1 MRTTST
7 SPSLQQD
14 TSESTQT
21 TRYTGSGSSRRTNRK
36 HLKRNSGV
44 EDEQG
49 EERALTQDWEEGEGT
64 LAIEG
69 VRHEYQWPPYKDS
82 TTATSIPKR
91 ADMGSP
97 RHEIHEKH
105 PSHRPA
111 RRRQSPWTGSS
122 LLLLATIVASLL
134 SFSIFEA
141 FLTRQQDPD
150 GCQMSYMRA
159 GYAAFPDFDTEHTR
173 FASKYSLYLYREAEI
188 DEDTRV

>member
-1 MRTTST
+1 MRTTSS

-36 HLKRNSGV
+36 QSRQNSGV

-49 EERALTQDWEEGEGT
+49 EGRTLAQDWEEEDRT
-64 LAIEG
+64 SVIEG
-69 VRHEYQWPPYKDS
+69 VRHAYQWPPYKDS
-82 TTATSIPKR
+82 TTTTSIPKR
-91 ADMGSP
+91 ADMGNP

-111 RRRQSPWTGSS
+111 RCRQSPWTGSS
-122 LLLLATIVASLL
+122 LLLLVTIVASLL